1 MIKVLIVEDD
11 PMVAKFNQTYLEDI
25 KGFDLAGISNSI
37 EDAKEK
43 MRDQKVDLILLDV
56 YMPGEQTGMDLLR
69 QIRKEQQETDVI
81 LITAASEVD
90 NIQTALRM
98 GVVDYLIKP
107 FEFERFKKA
116 LTSYR
121 QKKQVLQNQAII
133 NQSELDLLLL
143 KDVLE
148 PDNKDPLPKGLTSS
162 TLSSIFEEILS
173 FGEESF
179 STDDIAEVTTI
190 SRVSIR
196 KYLKFLKDIGVV
208 DEALIYG
215 IGRPVYQYTFNKLN
229 SSRLQNY
236 L

>member
-1 MIKVLIVEDD
+1 ME
-11 PMVAKFNQTYLEDI
+11 
-25 KGFDLAGISNSI
+25 
-37 EDAKEK
+37 
-43 MRDQKVDLILLDV
+43 
-56 YMPGEQTGMDLLR
+56 
-69 QIRKEQQETDVI
+69 
-81 LITAASEVD
+81 

-121 QKKQVLQNQAII
+121 HSKKVLQNQTNID
-133 NQSELDLLLL
+133 QRELDLLLL
-143 KDVLE
+143 KEVQE
-148 PDNKDPLPKGLTSS
+148 SEERTPLPKGLTNS
-162 TLSSIFEEILS
+162 TLSAICEEILS
-173 FGEESF
+173 FGEKSF
-179 STDDIAEVTTI
+179 STDDIAGVTSI

-208 DEALIYG
+208 DETLIYG